1 MTLLASDESTHTA
14 EVELIFVHTKKVGRS
29 FSMRQAAMLILLHF
43 ESDDRTK
50 TEYTQSQSD
59 DS

>member
-1 MTLLASDESTHTA
+1 
-14 EVELIFVHTKKVGRS
+14 
-29 FSMRQAAMLILLHF
+29 MRQAAMLILLHF